1 VREKDLPEAPPEPPP
16 TGYVVFVG
24 QMTTKI
30 RHDRPN
36 VPHDQAKGKKKNQR
50 RSYLFLCRPTTVFR
64 VTHSTPLLYNVP
76 QIIITT
82 LVVQEISKLWRI
94 GMSEQD
100 RNYYNDFAMDAK
112 NEYERQVIE
121 YRATGKFTPSQKFDK
136 LVGVNVWVRRFLPNG
151 LETEIASYT
160 TCLFP
165 PRPPQLDAAYEL
177 REERSKLRRKLKLK
191 GLVDNDG
198 KLKQGLDFE
207 ALLEQER
214 ATKRHISSTNSTKG
228 DLNENIAAS
237 NAAEEIGEETEE
249 HPGAATAAEGPFFDI

>member
-36 VPHDQAKGKKKNQR
+36 VPHDQAKGKTNE
-50 RSYLFLCRPTTVFR
+50 SVYVPANSGSCHSF
-64 VTHSTPLLYNVP
+64 THSTPLLYNVP
-76 QIIITT
+76 QIITTTT
-82 LVVQEISKLWRI
+82 LLIVVQEISKLWRI
-94 GMSEQD
+94 GMSELD
-100 RNYYNDFAMDAK
+100 RQYYNDFAMDAK

-136 LVGVNVWVRRFLPNG
+136 LVGVNVWVRRILPNG

-165 PRPPQLDAAYEL
+165 PRPPQLDAAYAL
-177 REERSKLRRKLKLK
+177 RDERSKLRRKLKLK
-191 GLVDNDG
+191 GLVDHNG
-198 KLKQGLDFE
+198 KLKEGYDFE
-207 ALLEQER
+207 VLLEQER
-214 ATKRHISSTNSTKG
+214 ATKRSTNNSTKG
-228 DLNENIAAS
+228 DLNEDIAAS

-249 HPGAATAAEGPFFDI
+249 AIP